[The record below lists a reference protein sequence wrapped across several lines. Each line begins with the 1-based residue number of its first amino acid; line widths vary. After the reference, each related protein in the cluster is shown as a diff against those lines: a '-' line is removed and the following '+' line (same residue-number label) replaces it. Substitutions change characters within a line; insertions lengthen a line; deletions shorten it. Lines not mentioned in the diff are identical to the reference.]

1 MNSCLLLLA
10 FALVFCSVTARHP
23 IIGFDSPTKIDGY
36 YIVQYHENVTMDT
49 ITDRIKRITLK
60 QTNEVKHIYN
70 INDEFKGFAAKLDA
84 ESLEEYLED
93 PLVKEVHSDTVV
105 SLDANSCGTTQASP
119 PSWGLR
125 RTSSYGSAMKAQYFY
140 NYDYAGN
147 GVRVYVIDTGIYT
160 AHSEF
165 QGRAF
170 HAANYV
176 DSINQDQ
183 NGHGTHCAGTIGGV
197 NVGIAKRASLY
208 AVKVLG
214 ANGSGSNSGV
224 IAGVN
229 YVANQAA
236 TYSVVGSMSLGG
248 TYNAASNNA
257 VTAAVNAG
265 ATMVVAA
272 GNSNANACN
281 YSPASTPSAITVGST
296 TSTNAR
302 SSFSNYGNCVHI
314 FAPGTSI
321 YSSYIGGTSA
331 YSTLSGTS
339 MACPHVAGV
348 AALILSEGWISPAAV
363 KSRITTQGQKN
374 LISGVGAG
382 SPNNLAY
389 NYCDEN

>member
-1 MNSCLLLLA
+1 MYTCLLLLA
-10 FALVFCSVTARHP
+10 IVLVCSVTARHP
-23 IIGFDSPTKIDGY
+23 IIGYDSPTKIDNY
-36 YIVQYHENVTMDT
+36 YIIQFHENVTMDT
-49 ITDRIKRITLK
+49 ISGHAKRITLK
-60 QTNEVKHIYN
+60 QGNEVKHIYN
-70 INDEFKGFAAKLDA
+70 INEEFKGFAVKLDE
-84 ESLEEYLED
+84 ESLEEYLEN
-93 PLVKEVHSDTVV
+93 PLVYQVHSDTVV
-105 SLDANSCGTTQASP
+105 SLDANSCGTTQTSP
-119 PSWGLR
+119 PSWGLP
-125 RTSSYGSAMKAQYFY
+125 RTSSYGSTAKAQYFY

-147 GVRVYVIDTGIYT
+147 GVRVYVIDTGIFVG
-160 AHSEF
+160 HSEF
-165 QGRAF
+165 QGRAV
-170 HAANYV
+170 HAANYI
-176 DSINQDQ
+176 DSVNNDQ
-183 NGHGTHCAGTIGGV
+183 NGHGTHCAGTIGGAT
-197 NVGIAKRASLY
+197 VGVAKRASLY

-257 VTAAVNAG
+257 VAAAVSAG

-296 TSTNAR
+296 TSGNAR
-302 SSFSNYGNCVHI
+302 SSFSNFGTCVHI

-321 YSSYIGGTSA
+321 YSSYIGGANS

-348 AALILSEGWISPAAV
+348 AALILSEGWVSPAAV
-363 KSRITTQGQKN
+363 KSRIVAQGQKG

-382 SPNNLAY
+382 SPNNLLY
-389 NYCDEN
+389 NLCDEN